1 MNDNININKLVAKL
15 LLGAATTEEQ
25 RQLDSLLAE
34 SPELKSKI
42 DKMLDNQGFVERYRQ
57 FASIDRRKAKRRFF
71 AIHESRRKPLFG
83 QQADL
88 WLKRIASVAAVAIL
102 SFASWHLVKDAHSI
116 EKPQIDQETIA
127 AMEKLENSGINEATL
142 LIRGTKAT
150 NVKSAIAAAEVMSN
164 GEKAAEEVQATD
176 SPAATLVTHHDKEFW
191 MVLDDGTHVHLNYNS
206 TLTYPLHFNGK
217 ERRVS
222 LEGEAYFF
230 VAKDNRHP
238 FVVSTPYGD
247 IRDYGTEFCVN
258 TKTQQGNTSV
268 VLVKGKVG
276 VIPNKGAE
284 TILHP
289 GEKAELT
296 GNHWTTVSKVDVEPY
311 VAWNTGQFF
320 FDGCTLE
327 ELTTVI
333 SRWYNVEVDF
343 ESDDIKSMR
352 FTGALNKYDTI
363 LPTIHAIKEV
373 TGIDITLSNGIMTIK
388 DNE

>member
-1 MNDNININKLVAKL
+1 MRDKTNINSLVAKK
-15 LLGAATTEEQ
+15 LLGVATSEEE
-25 RQLDSLLAE
+25 RQLDFLLSE
-34 SPELKSKI
+34 NPELKSKI
-42 DKMLDNQGFVERYRQ
+42 DKMLDNQSFVERYRQ

-71 AIHESRRKPLFG
+71 AIHESRRKPILG
-83 QQADL
+83 LQVDL
-88 WLKRIASVAAVAIL
+88 WLKRIASVAAIVAIV
-102 SFASWHLVKDAHSI
+102 FVGWHFVKDSQTVA
-116 EKPQIDQETIA
+116 KPHIDTEAIV
-127 AMEKLENSGINEATL
+127 AMEKLEKSGINEATL
-142 LIRGTKAT
+142 LIRGAKAT
-150 NVKSAIAAAEVMSN
+150 NVNSATAAAEVMSN
-164 GEKAAEEVQATD
+164 SKKAAEEVQATD

-333 SRWYNVEVDF
+333 SRWYNVQVDF

-363 LPTIHAIKEV
+363 LPTIRAIKEV